1 MQFSESD
8 LYNGTPASV
17 CQDTT
22 NDFFVHYTCVQD
34 KSDQASKYE
43 ILTLAVATASLISL
57 LFVLVLQFLY
67 KGGKIT

>member
-1 MQFSESD
+1 
-8 LYNGTPASV
+8 
-17 CQDTT
+17 
-22 NDFFVHYTCVQD
+22 VHYTCVQD